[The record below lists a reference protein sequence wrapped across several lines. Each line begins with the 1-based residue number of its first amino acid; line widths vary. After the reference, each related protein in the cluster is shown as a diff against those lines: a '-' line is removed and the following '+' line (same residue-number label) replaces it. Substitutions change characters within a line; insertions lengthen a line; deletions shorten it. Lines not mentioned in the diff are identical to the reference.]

1 MKKYYIEI
9 CELGERCGYIL
20 QSRFF
25 DTEEQAIKWAKN
37 ITFLDYSYYDINLM
51 CAEWDTEDDTYED
64 IQYVRNIQKELA

>member
-9 CELGERCGYIL
+9 CELGVLSDYIL

-25 DTEEQAIKWAKN
+25 DTEEQAIKWAKD
-37 ITFLDYSYYDINLM
+37 ITFLDYSYYDISLM
-51 CAEWDTEDDTYED
+51 SAEWDTEDDTYVD